1 LCLLSVEYDSS
12 YSRNVESTITDIGFM
27 KKIDISYKDICRK
40 YFPHWKPWLFT
51 YNQKWMNS
59 GFCNASL
66 KQMFFGAPNPLLIIH
81 EICLAVSTY
90 GHGTSG
96 KTECNKLLKR
106 LHEMIPDFLEKIKIQ
121 VGMYRKIQCNPQEE

>member
-1 LCLLSVEYDSS
+1 
-12 YSRNVESTITDIGFM
+12 
-27 KKIDISYKDICRK
+27 
-40 YFPHWKPWLFT
+40 
-51 YNQKWMNS
+51 
-59 GFCNASL
+59 
-66 KQMFFGAPNPLLIIH
+66 MFFGAPNPLLIIH